1 MVFLYYHFKDGK
13 ITSKAESF
21 EREQL
26 IGQARLG
33 DMNEKDTDEDKTSQ
47 LHKRIIKMEQ
57 KCHEGIKEHEKI
69 A

>member
-47 LHKRIIKMEQ
+47 LHKRIIKME
-57 KCHEGIKEHEKI
+57 
-69 A
+69 